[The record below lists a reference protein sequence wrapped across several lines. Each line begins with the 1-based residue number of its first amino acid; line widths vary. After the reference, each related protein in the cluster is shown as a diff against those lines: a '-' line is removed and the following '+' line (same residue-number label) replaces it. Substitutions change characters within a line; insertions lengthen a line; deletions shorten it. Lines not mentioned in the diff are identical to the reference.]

1 MPQSPVWALTTT
13 EWLDHIWCDMPQ
25 RDTRTLHTH
34 LRKVLLHL
42 LKWRYQPWQR
52 FEGHSWLDT
61 ILEQRRQLA
70 LLLGRRPSLRRRV
83 PEAVAWAYSRA
94 RRDATAEPH
103 LPLTTF
109 PEACPWT
116 IEQVLDDDFWPVP
129 SEALWPSPP
138 QPTPCSNLA
147 FPVRCCTSGL
157 TRGR

>member
-1 MPQSPVWALTTT
+1 
-13 EWLDHIWCDMPQ
+13 MPQ

-94 RRDATAEPH
+94 RRDATAETH

-116 IEQVLDDDFWPVP
+116 IEQVLDDDFWSVP
-129 SEALWPSPP
+129 
-138 QPTPCSNLA
+138 
-147 FPVRCCTSGL
+147 
-157 TRGR
+157 

>member
-61 ILEQRRQLA
+61 IL
-70 LLLGRRPSLRRRV
+70 GRVDEFTICATFPPERLLRRK
-83 PEAVAWAYSRA
+83 
-94 RRDATAEPH
+94 RDVCTFTAH
-103 LPLTTF
+103 
-109 PEACPWT
+109 
-116 IEQVLDDDFWPVP
+116 
-129 SEALWPSPP
+129 
-138 QPTPCSNLA
+138 
-147 FPVRCCTSGL
+147 G
-157 TRGR
+157 